1 MMGSKKRYLVRFD
14 FGLNYAFGQ
23 ELQLLTESDFEKI
36 NNKIGSYI
44 YLGEISGKHSE
55 IDGNF
60 EKDDFKLMATYE
72 DGSEFVKEW
81 DKQFPQG
88 FGIDI
93 WYALTNGDTDG
104 E

>member
-1 MMGSKKRYLVRFD
+1 MESKKRYLVRFD
-14 FGLNYAFGQ
+14 FGLRDAFG
-23 ELQLLTESDFEKI
+23 EEVQLLTEADFEKL

-55 IDGNF
+55 IDGTF
-60 EKDDFKLMATYE
+60 EKEDFKLMATYE
-72 DGSEFVKEW
+72 EDSEFVKEW

-93 WYALTNGDTDG
+93 WYALTNGEDDG

>member
-1 MMGSKKRYLVRFD
+1 MMESKKRYLVRFD
-14 FGLNYAFGQ
+14 IDLSDAFGQ
-23 ELQLLTESDFEKI
+23 ELQLLTESEFEKL

-44 YLGEISGKHSE
+44 YLGEISGEDYE
-55 IDGNF
+55 IEGDF
-60 EKDDFKLMATYE
+60 KKDNFKLMATYE
-72 DGSEFVKEW
+72 EDSEFVKEW

-93 WYALTNGDTDG
+93 WYALTEGDDDG

>member
-1 MMGSKKRYLVRFD
+1 MMESKKRYLVEFD
-14 FGLNYAFGQ
+14 FGLNDAFGQ
-23 ELQLLTESDFEKI
+23 EIQLLTESDFEKL

-44 YLGEISGKHSE
+44 YLGEIEGKHSE
-55 IDGNF
+55 VSGNF
-60 EKDDFKLMATYE
+60 EKGDFKLKSTYE
-72 DGSEFVKEW
+72 EDSEFVKEW

-93 WYALTNGDTDG
+93 WSALTEGDADG

>member
-1 MMGSKKRYLVRFD
+1 MESKKRYLVRFD
-14 FGLNYAFGQ
+14 FGLRDAFG
-23 ELQLLTESDFEKI
+23 EEVQLLTEEAFDLL
-36 NNKIGSYI
+36 NTKIGSYI

-60 EKDDFKLMATYE
+60 EKDDFTLMEIYE
-72 DGSEFVKEW
+72 DDSEFVKEW

-88 FGIDI
+88 FGVDI
-93 WYALTNGDTDG
+93 WAHINEGYYDG

>member
-1 MMGSKKRYLVRFD
+1 MESKKRYLVKFD
-14 FGLNYAFGQ
+14 IGLDDAFGQ
-23 ELQLLTESDFEKI
+23 EIQLLNETDFEKLK
-36 NNKIGSYI
+36 NKIGSYM

-55 IDGNF
+55 VSGNF
-60 EKDDFKLMATYE
+60 ESEDFTVMATYE
-72 DGSEFVKEW
+72 DDSEFVKEW

-93 WYALTNGDTDG
+93 WYALTNGDNDG

>member
-1 MMGSKKRYLVRFD
+1 MESKKRYLINFD
-14 FGLNYAFGQ
+14 VGLSDAFGQ
-23 ELQLLTESDFEKI
+23 ELQLLTESEFEKL
-36 NNKIGSYI
+36 NNKIGNYI

-55 IDGNF
+55 VDGNF
-60 EKDDFKLMATYE
+60 EKDDFTLMATYE
-72 DGSEFVKEW
+72 EDSEFVKEW

-93 WYALTNGDTDG
+93 WYALTEGDSDG

>member
-1 MMGSKKRYLVRFD
+1 MMESKKRYLVRFD
-14 FGLNYAFGQ
+14 FGLSDAFG
-23 ELQLLTESDFEKI
+23 EEVQLLTEADFELL
-36 NNKIGSYI
+36 NTKIGSYI
-44 YLGEISGKHSE
+44 YLGEIEGKHSE
-55 IDGNF
+55 VSGDF
-60 EKDDFKLMATYE
+60 EKGDFTVLSTYE

-93 WYALTNGDTDG
+93 WYALTNGDNDG